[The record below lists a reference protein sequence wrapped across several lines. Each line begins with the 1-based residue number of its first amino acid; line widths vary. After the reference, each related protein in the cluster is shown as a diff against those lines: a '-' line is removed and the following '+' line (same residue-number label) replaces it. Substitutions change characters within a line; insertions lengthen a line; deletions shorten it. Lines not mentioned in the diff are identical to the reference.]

1 MNLGRKPQLAAA
13 LPPHAGKEN
22 NTSALARSLLD
33 LPASS
38 PQIRGA
44 ADSLYYR
51 QYAFL
56 KVQSYEAQK
65 LADVKDIL
73 SNHESRLERQGS
85 QQFPERVVQHY
96 DPGVYQRFLTGSQQA
111 AWEVSM
117 SAVSWQGEPRGA
129 PLGVQAD
136 FAGHRLL
143 VCWSMLLY
151 TYLMQSPCPH
161 TLGSQQ
167 APSEE

>member
-1 MNLGRKPQLAAA
+1 MNLGRKFQLAAA

-22 NTSALARSLLD
+22 NTFAMARLSLD

-56 KVQSYEAQK
+56 KVRADEAQK

-73 SNHESRLERQGS
+73 INHESRLERQGL

-96 DPGVYQRFLTGSQQA
+96 NPGEYQRFLTGSQKG

-117 SAVSWQGEPRGA
+117 SAVSWQGKP
-129 PLGVQAD
+129 PLGVQI
-136 FAGHRLL
+136 LL
-143 VCWSMLLY
+143 ATGCWSAGVCFC
-151 TYLMQSPCPH
+151 TH
-161 TLGSQQ
+161 T
-167 APSEE
+167 